1 MNVSIKMSNPAKQ
14 KGTLYLIPN
23 TLGKTPENNT
33 IPDYVL
39 NVIRRLDVLVVEN
52 IQTAVKYLQWVGDT
66 IPEYKIEFLL
76 LNKKTPDHE
85 IASFVNPLKK
95 GKDAGLLSEAGCP
108 AVADPGSELI
118 KMAHAQHIK
127 VVPLVGP
134 SSILLALMG
143 SGFNG
148 QQFAFHGYL
157 PIEKAGRRQ
166 KIQQLEMES
175 KKHNITQIFMEA
187 PHRNDAIIKDVT
199 DLCHPETRFCTAT
212 NLTLPDESII
222 SKPVSAWKSERRES
236 INKEPTIF
244 LLYASNS

>member
-1 MNVSIKMSNPAKQ
+1 MSKNNTTGTT
-14 KGTLYLIPN
+14 GTLYLIPN

-39 NVIRRLDVLVVEN
+39 NIIRRLDVLVVEN
-52 IQTAVKYLQWVGDT
+52 IQTAVKYLQWVGNT

-76 LNKKTPDHE
+76 LNKKTPTHE

-95 GKDAGLLSEAGCP
+95 GKDVGLLSEAGCP

-118 KMAHAQHIK
+118 KMAHAQYIK
-127 VVPLVGP
+127 ITPLVGP
-134 SSILLALMG
+134 SSILLALMA

-148 QQFAFHGYL
+148 QHFSFHGYL
-157 PIEKAGRRQ
+157 PIEKSGRRQ
-166 KIQQLEMES
+166 KIQQLEQES
-175 KKHNITQIFMEA
+175 KERNLTQIFMEA
-187 PHRNDAIIKDVT
+187 PHRNDAIIKDVIQ
-199 DLCHPETRFCTAT
+199 LCHPDTRFCTAM

-222 SKPVSAWKSERRES
+222 SQPVSAWKSEKRVS

-244 LLYASNS
+244 LLYAANS